1 MSYQAIT
8 DILVNPQIQELQLS
22 KTVNDSPKTNSSTG
36 FADILAGLQKE
47 TQENGNPKVETPK
60 DEKTSVKEEKETPK
74 TEEKV
79 EDKTE
84 KKTETSKSEET
95 EKSESTEQKDKTK
108 VEEKKV
114 DNQPKKTEKKL
125 TDKDFAKINQ
135 ITEEKATENISN
147 AAQIANATANNEV
160 KFNLDNKTEKTDE
173 EFTLPENQVELPVN
187 LQVAE
192 NSNVENQASEF
203 DFSNKNEN
211 KKEFALDKDGKITVQ
226 DLRTEVEPEENAK
239 KSDLKITEI
248 KQTSENTATIT
259 MDLNQTAEADVLS
272 LNNQTASSNGSNF
285 QAMLNNQ
292 IQTSAP
298 EFVKAGNLILKDNNQ
313 GTINLVLHPDDLGN
327 VKIHMTLDG
336 KTISGQITVATK
348 EALQVFKDN
357 AETLREAFIKSGFEN
372 ASFDVALN
380 NGGQF
385 NQNMDF
391 GQQNDG
397 TNLMAKTVYNN
408 GAAGLSSELET
419 IIQNTEDISNY
430 SVNIVA

>member
-47 TQENGNPKVETPK
+47 SQESETSKVESSK
-60 DEKTSVKEEKETPK
+60 DEQTSVKEEKETPK

-79 EDKTE
+79 EEKTE
-84 KKTETSKSEET
+84 KKTENSKSEET
-95 EKSESTEQKDKTK
+95 KKSDSTEVKDKNK

-114 DNQPKKTEKKL
+114 DNQPKKAEKKL
-125 TDKDFAKINQ
+125 NDKDFAKINQ
-135 ITEEKATENISN
+135 ITEENTIENISN
-147 AAQIANATANNEV
+147 ATQIANAAANNEV
-160 KFNLDNKTEKTDE
+160 KFNLENKTEKDE
-173 EFTLPENQVELPVN
+173 EIVLPENQVEIPVN

-192 NSNVENQASEF
+192 NSNIENEASEF
-203 DFSNKNEN
+203 DFSGKNEN

-226 DLRTEVEPEENAK
+226 DLRTEVEPEENNK

-397 TNLMAKTVYNN
+397 TNLLAKTVYNN
-408 GAAGLSSELET
+408 SAAGLSSELET

>member
-47 TQENGNPKVETPK
+47 TQETEAPKVETTK
-60 DEKTSVKEEKETPK
+60 DEKKSVIEEKETPK

-114 DNQPKKTEKKL
+114 DNQSKKTEKKL

-135 ITEEKATENISN
+135 ITEENATENISN

-160 KFNLDNKTEKTDE
+160 KFNLENKAEKTDE